1 MRISQISRR
10 RALGAPLLATLALLI
25 PAVSLAA
32 TRKPTEP
39 KPRATTGSALHILGT
54 SAQLTGVVIP
64 NGTEASFYFQYGTT
78 VAYGSQTPSQTIP
91 LAAMKEKVGAP
102 ITGLLPGATYHY
114 RLVAADTRGAVVP
127 GRDHIFVVKTVPL
140 KFEFTP
146 GAQAVVGTPFV
157 LSGTLRGFGNAGR
170 RVIVQATTFPYL
182 APFAPIGPPAVT
194 DANGRFSFRVAN
206 IATSTDFR
214 VLTTDLRP
222 LYSSVLNVKA
232 AARVTLHVR
241 SAGHTGLVRLYGTIA
256 PAEVGAKLYI
266 QLHKAVHRP
275 GSSESTERF
284 VSQFS
289 TVVKKGGRTF
299 SRFSVVVKV
308 LHTGRYR
315 ALVRVVAG
323 GAVVSGSSATVVL
336 HPRPG
341 ATKRKR

>member
-1 MRISQISRR
+1 MRTSKIGRCG
-10 RALGAPLLATLALLI
+10 ALSAPLLATVALLI
-25 PAVSLAA
+25 PAASVAA
-32 TRKPTEP
+32 VRKPAEP

-54 SAQLTGVVIP
+54 SAQLTGVVLP

-78 VAYGSQTPSQTIP
+78 AAYGSQTPTQTIP
-91 LAAMKEKVGAP
+91 ATATKEKVGAP

-114 RLVAADTRGAVVP
+114 RVVATDTRDAVVP
-127 GRDHIFVVKTVPL
+127 GRDRTFVVKTVAL

-157 LSGTLRGFGNAGR
+157 LSGTLSGFGNAGR

-182 APFAPIGPPAVT
+182 APFTPIGPPAVT

-206 IATSTDFR
+206 IAASTDFR

-232 AARVTLHVR
+232 AARVTLHAR
-241 SAGHTGLVRLYGTIA
+241 SSGHTGLVRLYGTIA

-266 QLHKAVHRP
+266 QLHKAVRRP

-315 ALVRVVAG
+315 ALVRVRT

-336 HPRPG
+336 HASPG
-341 ATKRKR
+341 ATRRKK